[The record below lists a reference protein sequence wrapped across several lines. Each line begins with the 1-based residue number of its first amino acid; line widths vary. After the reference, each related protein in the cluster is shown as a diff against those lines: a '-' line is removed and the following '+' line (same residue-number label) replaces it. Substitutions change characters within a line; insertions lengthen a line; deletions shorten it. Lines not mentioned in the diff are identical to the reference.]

1 MNHEVEMPVKKLY
14 KEPRQKRAKQMVQ
27 KILQTTKSILESEG
41 LDHLTT
47 NTAAEKGGIAV
58 GTVYRYFPNKQ
69 ALLLAIYGDLLD
81 NILDTCDN
89 FATEEKLTLP
99 KETFFEQLFWEL
111 KSAERSA
118 SIISELD
125 KAGHLYPELQELE
138 VERVSFEP
146 ATIWN
151 RKTDT
156 EYTDYQKLSVH
167 RHFSS
172 ADLND
177 IDLDGKQFLV
187 MDLDYLFVTPEL
199 KKALETTKLNLK
211 FGEGFSKFG

>member
-1 MNHEVEMPVKKLY
+1 MFKESMYPFHLEICNKTDLY
-14 KEPRQKRAKQMVQ
+14 QLNDGRYQ
-27 KILQTTKSILESEG
+27 
-41 LDHLTT
+41 LTT
-47 NTAAEKGGIAV
+47 DGPVDPIMIGHNYILLQ
-58 GTVYRYFPNKQ
+58 NK
-69 ALLLAIYGDLLD
+69 IVDV
-81 NILDTCDN
+81 
-89 FATEEKLTLP
+89 
-99 KETFFEQLFWEL
+99 
-111 KSAERSA
+111 
-118 SIISELD
+118 
-125 KAGHLYPELQELE
+125 LQELE